1 MNVTLTPAEQ
11 QGLSFEVF
19 ADRQGCPFLPTE
31 DGIFVLFE
39 NGASIQVRDP
49 LRGMTI
55 VANPSEPP
63 IDDTDELSLRRRLD
77 YFRLREEKEVIAW
90 LRAKSDVLEQLRM
103 RGRAI
108 ANGLSAA
115 VPAPSPDA
123 VLRLQGGADRCAML
137 RAKVVELEGHIAK
150 LPSVIEMARREE
162 ENRKRQQAMV
172 EAEESLYREIS
183 KIGIELPG
191 SLRNAAAKQNLSV

>member
-11 QGLSFEVF
+11 QGLTFEAF

-31 DGIFVLFE
+31 DGIFVVFE

-55 VANPSEPP
+55 VANASEPP
-63 IDDTDELSLRRRLD
+63 IDDTNELSLRRRLD
-77 YFRLREEKEVIAW
+77 YFRLREEREVMAF
-90 LRAKSDVLEQLRM
+90 LKAKSDALEQLRM

-115 VPAPSPDA
+115 VPSPPPEA
-123 VLRLQGGADRCAML
+123 AQRLQGGADRCALL

-150 LPSVIEMARREE
+150 LPSIIEMARREE
-162 ENRKRQQAMV
+162 ENRKQRQATID
-172 EAEESLYREIS
+172 AEEALYRQIS
-183 KIGIELPG
+183 QIGIELPE